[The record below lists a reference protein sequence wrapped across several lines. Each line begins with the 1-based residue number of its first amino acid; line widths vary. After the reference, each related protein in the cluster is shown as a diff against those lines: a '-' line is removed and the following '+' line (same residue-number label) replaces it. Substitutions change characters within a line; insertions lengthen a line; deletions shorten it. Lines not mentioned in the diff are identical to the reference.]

1 MEGGQACLAELAK
14 TWKWL
19 IKLWQT
25 KATEVVSS
33 QDSRG
38 GCPRGMAA
46 GDGRGGWPRGMAAGD
61 GCGGWPRGMAAGD
74 SRGGWPR
81 GIAAG
86 DGPPKDGTS
95 TPGAACALGEGR
107 CGASQN
113 GFLSTSLSGHSL
125 RLGYQKP
132 ERQPRPRCREC
143 VCLCRGVGA
152 GRRHFKASDLRAAH
166 EGAGA
171 ERGEGVDLRVETPRE
186 VAASIIVVNAPTARE
201 LHMH

>member
-46 GDGRGGWPRGMAAGD
+46 GDGRGGWLRGM
-61 GCGGWPRGMAAGD
+61 
-74 SRGGWPR
+74 S
-81 GIAAG
+81 AG
-86 DGPPKDGTS
+86 DGPPKDETS
-95 TPGAACALGEGR
+95 TAGAACALGEGR
-107 CGASQN
+107 CSASQD

-132 ERQPRPRCREC
+132 ERQPRPRRRER
-143 VCLCRGVGA
+143 VCLCRGFGA